1 MQIPCIRLPLRR
13 SPSVQHWRLARRG
26 GGWAAEV
33 CIIRQTIRVLQQL
46 PAVCRTMVR
55 PIQTF
60 MVVVSQIV
68 LLQWCKFAAGSVTYS
83 SNRALCPVGWIVLMK
98 LIATSLVD
106 NSKLWQI
113 ACVAPLIMGNRY
125 ILFRRMQPC
134 RFILLSSMTQNI
146 QCAHVDYSCSQP
158 AAGWLHRRD
167 SVKEASDCSSLTRS
181 WQSLQ

>member
-1 MQIPCIRLPLRR
+1 MQIPRIWLPLRR

-46 PAVCRTMVR
+46 PAVCRTMAR

-68 LLQWCKFAAGSVTYS
+68 LLQWFKFAAGSVTYS

-113 ACVAPLIMGNRY
+113 ACVAPLTRGNSVY
-125 ILFRRMQPC
+125 PIWKDATL
-134 RFILLSSMTQNI
+134 
-146 QCAHVDYSCSQP
+146 
-158 AAGWLHRRD
+158 WLHP
-167 SVKEASDCSSLTRS
+167 VKQHDPEHTMWTTVAAMAACSRLAS
-181 WQSLQ
+181 QA